1 MGLIMN
7 FKLKNYFLHNVLTP
21 QMYLED
27 IYLNNN
33 HPEHQNLKEDLDILE
48 EEDVLKYYKKHETQ
62 INFLNKKIPDVMV
75 YSRILL
81 LGELIADSI
90 FEDRLNALLNN
101 KPYDLKEFNDICDDE
116 FLIDVK
122 KSNIKF
128 SDSIIINNNKYGLCL
143 PINAFNSS
151 YWITQELNKLN
162 LNKVDLKLE

>member
-33 HPEHQNLKEDLDILE
+33 HPEHQNLKEDLYIL

-101 KPYDLKEFNDICDDE
+101 KPMI
-116 FLIDVK
+116 
-122 KSNIKF
+122 
-128 SDSIIINNNKYGLCL
+128 
-143 PINAFNSS
+143 
-151 YWITQELNKLN
+151 
-162 LNKVDLKLE
+162 

>member
-33 HPEHQNLKEDLDILE
+33 HHEHQNLKEDLDIL

-81 LGELIADSI
+81 LGELIADLI

-151 YWITQELNKLN
+151 YWITQGFLIFYLS
-162 LNKVDLKLE
+162 